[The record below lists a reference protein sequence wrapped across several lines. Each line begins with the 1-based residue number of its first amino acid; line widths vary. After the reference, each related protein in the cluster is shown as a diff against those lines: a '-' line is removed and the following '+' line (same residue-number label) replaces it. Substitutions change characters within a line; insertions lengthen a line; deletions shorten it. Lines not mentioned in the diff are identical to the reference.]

1 MDKESILS
9 GMRPTGTL
17 HLGNYFGALVNWV
30 RLQNHG
36 SYECYYMIA
45 DWHALTTDYEDTRQ
59 LKNNIFE
66 VAKCFLAA
74 GLEPEKSTIFVQSWV
89 KEHCE
94 LALLLSMIVP
104 LSWLERNPTYKE
116 QLRELKGRELHTH
129 GFLGYPVLQAAD
141 IILYK
146 ASYVPVGEDQLP
158 HIELTRE
165 IVRRFNYIYKTNIFK
180 EPQPLLT
187 PQQKVLGLDG
197 RKMSKSYN
205 NCIYLSDT
213 KDKLKEK
220 ISSMFTDPQKI
231 HIDDKGHPEGCVVF
245 SFYQLLAKEKSTL
258 REKECKEG
266 KIGCVACKNEL
277 VVIFDNF
284 LSPIREKY
292 YSLEQKKDYLYDIL
306 KEGSKKAKN
315 KAEQTMEEVREA
327 IWGES

>member
-1 MDKESILS
+1 MGRESILS

-17 HLGNYFGALVNWV
+17 HLGNYFGALLNWV
-30 RLQNHG
+30 NLQNSG
-36 SYECYYMIA
+36 LYECYYMIA
-45 DWHALTTDYEDTRQ
+45 DWHALTTDYEDTKQ
-59 LKNNIFE
+59 LKNNILE
-66 VAKCFLAA
+66 VARCFLAA
-74 GLEPEKSTIFVQSWV
+74 GLDPEKSTIFVQSWV

-116 QLRELKGRELHTH
+116 QLRELKGRELRTY

-146 ASYVPVGEDQLP
+146 AAYVPVGEDQLP

-165 IVRRFNYIYKTNIFK
+165 IVRRFNYIYKSNIFP

-220 ISSMFTDPQKI
+220 TYSMFTDPQKV
-231 HIDDKGHPEGCVVF
+231 HISDKGHPEGCVVF
-245 SFYQLLAKEKSTL
+245 SFYQLLRKESSSS

-277 VVIFDNF
+277 ATIFDNF

-292 YSLEQKKDYLYDIL
+292 YNLEQKSDYLYNVL
-306 KEGSKKAKN
+306 EEGAKKAKN
-315 KAEQTMEEVREA
+315 KAEQTMNEVREA
-327 IWGES
+327 IWR